1 MGCRDL
7 AALEQEQKIVK
18 DKNREKREAR
28 LSRHARVRRK
38 VSGTS
43 ETPRLCVYRS
53 LNHIYVQII
62 DDSAGRTIVSSS
74 SLKMELPPAQAEKQA
89 EAEADGK
96 KKEKG
101 KGKKRPEGVKM
112 RRSRAV
118 GKAIA
123 EAATSKGIKKV
134 KFDRGGYLY
143 HGRVAALGEEARK
156 AGLEF

>member
-7 AALEQEQKIVK
+7 AALEQEQKRVK

-123 EAATSKGIKKV
+123 EAAASKGIKKV
-134 KFDRGGYLY
+134 KFYRGGYLY